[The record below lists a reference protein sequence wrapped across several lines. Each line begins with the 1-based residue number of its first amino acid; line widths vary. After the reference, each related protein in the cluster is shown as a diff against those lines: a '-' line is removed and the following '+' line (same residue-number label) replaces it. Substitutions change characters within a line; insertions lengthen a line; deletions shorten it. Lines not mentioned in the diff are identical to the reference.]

1 LATHTSVSSIGK
13 SFEEDLSTT
22 GTVRWSFHYFETNP
36 QRLAGFHSAL
46 LQVSFYMEEVFY
58 GCFEAR
64 LELDPELGRMREEFL
79 RIRQQQTHYLKGIYD
94 QGSK

>member
-1 LATHTSVSSIGK
+1 
-13 SFEEDLSTT
+13 
-22 GTVRWSFHYFETNP
+22 
-36 QRLAGFHSAL
+36 
-46 LQVSFYMEEVFY
+46 MEEVFY